1 MSSSE
6 GESNKPRCSLNKNKL
21 KPNNEIVNT
30 SVRHKVSA
38 KYPTSYF
45 ENEIGFFKEF
55 LLKNVLLRAY
65 YLGFD

>member
-38 KYPTSYF
+38 KCVLVVF
-45 ENEIGFFKEF
+45 QFKQQQELIKCIVSAF
-55 LLKNVLLRAY
+55 VS
-65 YLGFD
+65 

>member
-6 GESNKPRCSLNKNKL
+6 GESNKPRCSLHKNKL

-38 KYPTSYF
+38 KY
-45 ENEIGFFKEF
+45 
-55 LLKNVLLRAY
+55 VLVVFQFRQQQELIKCIVSA
-65 YLGFD
+65 FVS